1 VGLAVVLCTFAVNE
15 RLLIKKLDI
24 LIIRSFIGPFI
35 ITFFITVFVLV
46 MQFFWL
52 YMDDLIGK
60 GLGIWMILQLLFFM
74 STTLVPL
81 ALPLSILLSSIMTF
95 GNMGE
100 NFELV
105 AIKAAGISLLRFM
118 RPLFLFIVVVCGI
131 AFIFSNNVIP
141 VANLKA
147 LSLLYD
153 LRNSKPTLNIR
164 PDQFNNDIDG
174 YSIRV
179 GSKDKDGQ
187 TIRNVIIYDMTS
199 GTGNDKVILA
209 NQGEMIPS
217 ADKQY
222 LIFRLKDGWRYD
234 EGSTNGIHNYDQ
246 TRMYF
251 KSWDKVF
258 DLSGFRLSRTNE
270 DLFKNAYQMM
280 NVAQLRENI
289 DSLKRDKIRTG
300 TNVGS
305 YLSPYI
311 TWFNAEKDNKEL
323 LQKVKGIAAK
333 DIKSYNGSFINL
345 MADSM
350 RQRTVQ
356 LALNNARN
364 IKGLMDVTATGQSL
378 QNENYRKMLVELNRK
393 FTLSFA
399 CLLLFLIGAPLGAI
413 IGKGGLG
420 MPLVVAIVLFLIF
433 HIVSITGEKLAKTGS
448 LPAWIGMWMATAM
461 LLPMAFFLINK
472 ARNDSKIFNKDWYIR
487 LWKAVSA
494 PFSKAKKSSIA

>member
-1 VGLAVVLCTFAVNE
+1 MAYVLCRFALNE

-24 LIIRSFIGPFI
+24 LIIRSFIGPFV
-35 ITFFITVFVLV
+35 ITFFITLFVLV

-60 GLGIWMILQLLFFM
+60 GLGVWMILQLLFFM
-74 STTLVPL
+74 STTMVPL
-81 ALPLSILLSSIMTF
+81 ALPLSVLLASIMTF
-95 GNMGE
+95 GDMGE

-118 RPLFLFIVVVCGI
+118 RPLFFLILVVGGM
-131 AFIFSNNVIP
+131 AFVFSNNVIP

-164 PDQFNNDIDG
+164 PDQFNNEIDG

-187 TIRNVIIYDMTS
+187 TIHNIIIYDMS
-199 GTGNDKVILA
+199 AGVGNDKVILA
-209 NQGEMIPS
+209 KQGQMIPS
-217 ADKQY
+217 PDKQY
-222 LIFRLKDGWRYD
+222 LIFRLQDGWRYD
-234 EGSTNGIHNYDQ
+234 EGITNGTHNYQQ

-270 DLFKNAYQMM
+270 DLFKSAYQMM
-280 NVAQLRENI
+280 NVSQLRENI
-289 DSLKRDKIRTG
+289 DSMTKERVRVGNNI
-300 TNVGS
+300 GS

-311 TWFNAEKDNKEL
+311 TWFNADRDKKTL
-323 LQKVKGIAAK
+323 LKKLKTAPDK
-333 DIKSYNGSFINL
+333 NIKTYTGAFVNTLS
-345 MADSM
+345 DSL
-350 RQRTVQ
+350 RKRTAQ
-356 LALNNARN
+356 TATNNARN
-364 IKGLMDVTATGQSL
+364 IKGLIDITATNERL
-378 QNENYRKMLVELNRK
+378 QLENYRKMQVELHRK

-413 IGKGGLG
+413 IRKGGLG
-420 MPLVVAIVLFLIF
+420 MPLVIAVSFFVIF
-433 HIVSITGEKLAKTGS
+433 HITSITGEKLAKTGS
-448 LPAWIGMWMATAM
+448 LPAWMGMWMATGM
-461 LLPMAFFLINK
+461 LLPIAFFLINK
-472 ARNDSKIFNKDWYIR
+472 ARNDSQIFNKDWY
-487 LWKAVSA
+487 LHMWKSVSVL
-494 PFSKAKKSSIA
+494 FSKVKKGSVAS